1 MPLDFW
7 IKHYRVMQYAVIIPT
22 YNEAENIGSLL
33 AYLEAIAPRDRT
45 EILVVD
51 GGSQDNTIQIA
62 ARYEGVRVLRSP
74 QQGRAA
80 QMNYG
85 AAQSTAP
92 ILQFVHADTRPPR
105 SNFEDIALALEEGY
119 DAGCFTYQ
127 FDSSSL
133 LLRINAFFTRFDRLW
148 CRGGDQAIFCTRATF
163 EALGGYRSDFMIMEE
178 YDWLERLYAA
188 RYRFKIVKQD
198 CLVSARK
205 YTQNS
210 YWRVQMANLKV
221 FKMYRRGASQEA
233 MAAAYRAALRP
244 R

>member
-1 MPLDFW
+1 
-7 IKHYRVMQYAVIIPT
+7 MQYAVIIPT
-22 YNEAENIGSLL
+22 YNEAENIGPLL
-33 AYLEAIAPRDRT
+33 DYLQAIAPLDRT

-51 GGSQDNTIQIA
+51 GGSEDDTVPIA
-62 ARYEGVRVLRSP
+62 AQYDGVRVLSSL
-74 QQGRAA
+74 QKGRAA

-105 SNFEDIALALEEGY
+105 SNFEDIAEAIASGH

-127 FDSSSL
+127 FDSPSL

-163 EALGGYRSDFMIMEE
+163 EALGGYRPDFLIMEE

-188 RYRFKIVKQD
+188 RYRFKIVKRD

-205 YTQNS
+205 YAQNS
-210 YWRVQMANLKV
+210 YWRVQMANLMV
-221 FKMYRRGASQEA
+221 FRMYRRGASQEA